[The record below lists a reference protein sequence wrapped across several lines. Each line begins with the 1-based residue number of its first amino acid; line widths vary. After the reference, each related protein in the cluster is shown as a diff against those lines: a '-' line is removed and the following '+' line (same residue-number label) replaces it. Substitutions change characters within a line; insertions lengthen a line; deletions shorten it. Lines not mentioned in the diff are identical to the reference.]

1 MRISVRK
8 CVSVCGKVRISVR
21 KSAYQC
27 AGFSLVEGSAPI
39 TPYTPKGY
47 GVVAHAPWG
56 GAGNPRKERGL
67 PGREGNSKKDGANR
81 LLEMSYHDDQKFCP
95 PRGCRVNFKMPEEA
109 RAQGRRRK
117 ERVTVCGFL
126 SGRRLCPNYP
136 VYSKRVWGGCPDRR
150 TMDYALPNPTCL
162 DVGKNDK
169 LSFLR
174 GCLSQMDG
182 VLGGVNGY
190 ATLLG
195 GGWPGCSPGLLFGPR
210 RRVIR

>member
-1 MRISVRK
+1 MPLGEGRATLV
-8 CVSVCGKVRISVR
+8 
-21 KSAYQC
+21 KSAACPVGRATARKMERTDCWKWPTTTTRNFVPRKDEGELQD
-27 AGFSLVEGSAPI
+27 AG
-39 TPYTPKGY
+39 KGE
-47 GVVAHAPWG
+47 
-56 GAGNPRKERGL
+56 GAGKTP
-67 PGREGNSKKDGANR
+67 
-81 LLEMSYHDDQKFCP
+81 
-95 PRGCRVNFKMPEEA
+95 
-109 RAQGRRRK
+109 K